1 MLRRG
6 EKDKNDDPLF
16 VKSLLELHDKYL
28 GVIKSDFSGHALFQK
43 ALKDAFVEVVN
54 RNVGQYTNA
63 ELMSTFCDRLLK
75 SGGEKLREADVEDSL
90 DRVVQLFSYLTDK
103 DLFAE
108 IYRNQLAKRL
118 LNQRSAS
125 NDAEKLM
132 IMKLKV
138 QCGTHFTSKMEGMLN
153 DLAVGVD
160 QKKEFDQKMKE
171 HETKIDFSVQVLTT
185 GFWPTYKSPAV

>member
-43 ALKDAFVEVVN
+43 ALKDAFVEVLN

-75 SGGEKLREADVEDSL
+75 SGGEKLSETEVEDSL

-118 LNQRSAS
+118 LNQRSTS
-125 NDAEKLM
+125 DDAEKLM
-132 IMKLKV
+132 IAKLKM
-138 QCGTHFTSKMEGMLN
+138 QCGTQFTSKMEGMLA
-153 DLAVGVD
+153 DLAVGSE
-160 QKKEFDQKMKE
+160 QRTEFEQRMRSVNAD
-171 HETKIDFSVQVLTT
+171 TKLDFSVQVLTT
-185 GFWPTYKSPAV
+185 GFWPT